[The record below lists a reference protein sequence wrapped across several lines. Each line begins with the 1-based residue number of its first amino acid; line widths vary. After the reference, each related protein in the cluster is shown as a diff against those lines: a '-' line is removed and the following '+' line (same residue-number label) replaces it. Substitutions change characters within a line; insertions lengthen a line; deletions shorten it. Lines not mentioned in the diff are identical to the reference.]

1 MVVSAGVPLHLTGT
15 FTAFDTIKHG
25 KGFSRFYVTFWIDTD
40 DGRAFALE
48 EMNTHWS
55 QVLKDIKQEIS
66 PVSFETWI
74 VPIKPLA
81 LTDNV
86 LRLSVPGEL
95 NKDIITTKFRSLLE
109 SCIADAFGAPYT
121 MEVVCDTPGTAP
133 AAPSF
138 DPIRSQNTLN
148 PKYSFESFVVGNNN
162 NLAHAASLAVAESPS
177 QKYNPLFIYGGS
189 GLGKT
194 HLLQAVGNYFM
205 QHYPDKKVL
214 YTTSEKFTYELVT
227 AIREKSNQAFRNK
240 HRTVDLLLMDD
251 IQFLATKELAQE
263 EFFHT
268 FNTLYE
274 AGKQIVLT
282 SDRLPSE
289 TPHLA
294 DRLKSRFQ
302 MGLLADIQPPDYET
316 RIAILRSKIE
326 EEYFTFDEEIVEYV
340 ANNIKSN
347 VRDLEGAVKR
357 ILAYAGIER
366 TNTISMELAQKALKE
381 ILSTLPQRNITTKVI
396 IDEVEKYF
404 HLPSGT
410 LVTKRRSNDIAYP
423 RHIAMYIA
431 REVLDESYPRI
442 GEEFNRD
449 HTTVM
454 TAVKKIR
461 QNLSGDT
468 ELASIIRELVE
479 NINKN

>member
-1 MVVSAGVPLHLTGT
+1 MEQLTN
-15 FTAFDTIKHG
+15 IWN
-25 KGFSRFYVTFWIDTD
+25 R
-40 DGRAFALE
+40 
-48 EMNTHWS
+48 
-55 QVLKDIKQEIS
+55 VLDELSQEIS
-66 PVSFETWI
+66 GVSFDTWI
-74 VPIKPLA
+74 KPIKPLT
-81 LTDNV
+81 LTETSI
-86 LRLSVPGEL
+86 RLSVPGNL
-95 NKDIITTKFRSLLE
+95 NKSMIMTKFRSMLE
-109 SCIADAFGAPYT
+109 SCIELAAGRPYDLDVICDSADSEYSD
-121 MEVVCDTPGTAP
+121 V
-133 AAPSF
+133 S
-138 DPIRSQNTLN
+138 DPIQQQNFLN
-148 PKYSFESFVVGNNN
+148 PKYSFENFVVGNNN
-162 NLAHAASLAVAESPS
+162 NLAHAASLAVAEYPS

-194 HLLQAVGNYFM
+194 HLLQAIGNYFLKN
-205 QHYPDKKVL
+205 YPDKKVL

-227 AIREKSNQAFRNK
+227 AIREKTNQDFRNK

-294 DRLKSRFQ
+294 DRLKGRFQ

-316 RIAILRSKIE
+316 RLAILRSKIE

-381 ILSTLPQRNITTKVI
+381 ILSTLPQRNITIPVI

-404 HLPSGT
+404 NLPQGS

-442 GEEFNRD
+442 GDEFNRD

-468 ELASIIRELVE
+468 ELATIIRELVE
-479 NINKN
+479 NIKKN

>member
-1 MVVSAGVPLHLTGT
+1 MDQLTS
-15 FTAFDTIKHG
+15 I
-25 KGFSRFYVTFWIDTD
+25 W
-40 DGRAFALE
+40 
-48 EMNTHWS
+48 N
-55 QVLKDIKQEIS
+55 QVLQELSQEIS
-66 PVSFETWI
+66 GVSFDTWI
-74 VPIKPLA
+74 KPIRPVA
-81 LTDNV
+81 LTETAI
-86 LRLSVPGEL
+86 RLSVPGNL
-95 NKDIITTKFRSLLE
+95 NKNMIMTKFRSMLE
-109 SCIADAFGAPYT
+109 SCIELAAGRPYDL
-121 MEVVCDTPGTAP
+121 EVDCDTPEP
-133 AAPSF
+133 EKAASS
-138 DPIRSQNTLN
+138 DPIRDQNTLN
-148 PKYSFESFVVGNNN
+148 PKYSFETFVVGNNN
-162 NLAHAASLAVAESPS
+162 NLAHAASLAVAEDPS

-194 HLLQAVGNYFM
+194 HLLQAIGNYFL
-205 QHYPDKKVL
+205 QNYPERRVL

-227 AIREKSNQAFRNK
+227 AIREKTNQDFRNK

-268 FNTLYE
+268 FNALYE

-316 RIAILRSKIE
+316 RLAILRSKIE

-381 ILSTLPQRNITTKVI
+381 ILSTLPQRDINTKVI

-404 HLPSGT
+404 HLPSGS

-468 ELASIIRELVE
+468 ELGAIIRELVE
-479 NINKN
+479 NIKKN

>member
-1 MVVSAGVPLHLTGT
+1 MDRLMNLWNRVLEEIEPEVSAVS
-15 FTAFDTIKHG
+15 FDT
-25 KGFSRFYVTFWIDTD
+25 W
-40 DGRAFALE
+40 
-48 EMNTHWS
+48 
-55 QVLKDIKQEIS
+55 
-66 PVSFETWI
+66 
-74 VPIKPLA
+74 IKPIRPLGMTETA
-81 LTDNV
+81 I
-86 LRLSVPGEL
+86 RLSVPDEINMNMIL
-95 NKDIITTKFRSLLE
+95 TKFRSMLE
-109 SCIADAFGAPYT
+109 SCIAMAAGQAYEL
-121 MEVVCDTPGTAP
+121 EVVCDAPRKNVQQSNASVGT
-133 AAPSF
+133 
-138 DPIRSQNTLN
+138 QNSLN

-177 QKYNPLFIYGGS
+177 QKYNPLFLYGGS

-194 HLLQAVGNYFM
+194 HLLQAIGNYFLKN
-205 QHYPDKKVL
+205 YPEKKVL

-227 AIREKSNQAFRNK
+227 AIREKTNEHFRNK
-240 HRTVDLLLMDD
+240 YRSVDLLLMDD
-251 IQFLATKELAQE
+251 VQFLATKELAQE

-268 FNTLYE
+268 FNALYE

-302 MGLLADIQPPDYET
+302 MGLLADVQPPDYET
-316 RIAILRSKIE
+316 RLAILRAKIE

-381 ILSTLPQRNITTKVI
+381 ILSTLPKRDITTKVI

-404 HLPSGT
+404 RLPGGT

-431 REVLDESYPRI
+431 REVLDESYPKI

-461 QNLSGDT
+461 ENLSGDT
-468 ELASIIRELVE
+468 ELSAIIRDLVE

>member
-1 MVVSAGVPLHLTGT
+1 MDRLMNLWNRV
-15 FTAFDTIKHG
+15 
-25 KGFSRFYVTFWIDTD
+25 
-40 DGRAFALE
+40 LE
-48 EMNTHWS
+48 E
-55 QVLKDIKQEIS
+55 IEQE
-66 PVSFETWI
+66 VSTVSYDTWI
-74 VPIKPLA
+74 KPIRPLGMTETA
-81 LTDNV
+81 I
-86 LRLSVPGEL
+86 RLSVPDEINMDMIL
-95 NKDIITTKFRSLLE
+95 TKFRSMLE
-109 SCIADAFGAPYT
+109 SCITLAAGQAYEL
-121 MEVVCDTPGTAP
+121 EVVCEAP
-133 AAPSF
+133 RKTDSVGSEPVRGQS
-138 DPIRSQNTLN
+138 PLN

-162 NLAHAASLAVAESPS
+162 NLAHAASLAVAEYPAV
-177 QKYNPLFIYGGS
+177 KYNPLFIYGGS

-194 HLLQAVGNYFM
+194 HLLQAIGNYFM
-205 QHYPDKKVL
+205 QNYPDKKVL

-227 AIREKSNQAFRNK
+227 AIREKTNQDFRNK
-240 HRTVDLLLMDD
+240 YRSVDLLLMDD
-251 IQFLATKELAQE
+251 VQFLATKELAQE

-268 FNTLYE
+268 FNTLHE

-316 RIAILRSKIE
+316 RLAILRAKIE

-381 ILSTLPQRNITTKVI
+381 ILSTLPKRDITIKVI

-404 HLPSGT
+404 RLPGGT
-410 LVTKRRSNDIAYP
+410 LATKRRSNDIAYP

-431 REVLDESYPRI
+431 REVLDESYPKI

-461 QNLSGDT
+461 ENLSGDT
-468 ELASIIRELVE
+468 ELSAIIQDLVE

>member
-1 MVVSAGVPLHLTGT
+1 MDRLMNLWNRV
-15 FTAFDTIKHG
+15 
-25 KGFSRFYVTFWIDTD
+25 
-40 DGRAFALE
+40 LE
-48 EMNTHWS
+48 E
-55 QVLKDIKQEIS
+55 IEQE
-66 PVSFETWI
+66 VSTVSYDTWI
-74 VPIKPLA
+74 KPIRPLGMTETA
-81 LTDNV
+81 I
-86 LRLSVPGEL
+86 RLSVPDEINMDMIL
-95 NKDIITTKFRSLLE
+95 TKFRSMLE
-109 SCIADAFGAPYT
+109 SCIALAAGQAYEL
-121 MEVVCDTPGTAP
+121 EVICDNPREKENGTGEP
-133 AAPSF
+133 TL
-138 DPIRSQNTLN
+138 SQNPLN
-148 PKYSFESFVVGNNN
+148 PKYSFENFVVGERN
-162 NLAHAASLAVAESPS
+162 NLAYAASLAVAEMPS
-177 QKYNPLFIYGGS
+177 STKNNPLFIYGGS

-194 HLLQAVGNYFM
+194 HLLHAIGNYYLKN
-205 QHYPDKKVL
+205 YPDKRVL

-227 AIREKSNQAFRNK
+227 AIREKTNQEFRNR
-240 HRTVDLLLMDD
+240 HRNVDILLMDD
-251 IQFLATKELAQE
+251 VQFLGNKELAQE
-263 EFFHT
+263 ELFHT

-302 MGLLADIQPPDYET
+302 MGLMADVQPPDYET
-316 RIAILRSKIE
+316 RLAILRAKIE

-366 TNTISMELAQKALKE
+366 TNTISMGLAQKALKE
-381 ILSTLPQRNITTKVI
+381 ILHTLPQRDITIKVI

-404 HLPSGT
+404 RLPGGS
-410 LVTKRRSNDIAYP
+410 LMAKRKSNDIVYP

-431 REVLDESYPRI
+431 REVLDESYPKI

-461 QNLSGDT
+461 ENLSGDT
-468 ELASIIRELVE
+468 ELSAIIQDLVE

>member
-1 MVVSAGVPLHLTGT
+1 MDRLMNLWNRVLEEIEQEVSTVS
-15 FTAFDTIKHG
+15 FDT
-25 KGFSRFYVTFWIDTD
+25 W
-40 DGRAFALE
+40 
-48 EMNTHWS
+48 
-55 QVLKDIKQEIS
+55 
-66 PVSFETWI
+66 
-74 VPIKPLA
+74 IKPIRPLGMTETA
-81 LTDNV
+81 I
-86 LRLSVPGEL
+86 RLSVPDEINMDMIL
-95 NKDIITTKFRSLLE
+95 TKFRSMLE
-109 SCIADAFGAPYT
+109 SCIALAAGQAYEL
-121 MEVVCDTPGTAP
+121 EVVCEAP
-133 AAPSF
+133 RKKDVGEN
-138 DPIRSQNTLN
+138 DPIRNQNPLN

-162 NLAHAASLAVAESPS
+162 NLAHAASLAVAEYPS
-177 QKYNPLFIYGGS
+177 IKYNPLFIYGGS

-194 HLLQAVGNYFM
+194 HLLQAIGNYFVKN
-205 QHYPDKKVL
+205 YPEKKVL

-227 AIREKSNQAFRNK
+227 AIREKTNQDFRNK
-240 HRTVDLLLMDD
+240 YRSVDLLLMDD
-251 IQFLATKELAQE
+251 VQFLATKELAQE

-268 FNTLYE
+268 FNALHE
-274 AGKQIVLT
+274 EGKQIVLT

-316 RIAILRSKIE
+316 RLAILRAKIE

-381 ILSTLPQRNITTKVI
+381 ILSTLPKRDITTKVI

-404 HLPSGT
+404 RLPGGT
-410 LVTKRRSNDIAYP
+410 LGTKRRSNDIAYP

-461 QNLSGDT
+461 QSLSGDT
-468 ELASIIRELVE
+468 ELSAIIQDLVE

>member
-1 MVVSAGVPLHLTGT
+1 MEQLTNIWNKVLTQLSMEFSSVS
-15 FTAFDTIKHG
+15 
-25 KGFSRFYVTFWIDTD
+25 Y
-40 DGRAFALE
+40 
-48 EMNTHWS
+48 N
-55 QVLKDIKQEIS
+55 
-66 PVSFETWI
+66 TWI
-74 VPIKPLA
+74 KPIKPLE
-81 LTDNV
+81 LTETSI
-86 LRLSVPGEL
+86 RLSVPGSL
-95 NKDIITTKFRSLLE
+95 NKDMILTKFRSMIE
-109 SCIADAFGAPYT
+109 SCVESAAGRFYDL
-121 MEVVCDTPGTAP
+121 EVVCNTETEHLETA
-133 AAPSF
+133 
-138 DPIRSQNTLN
+138 DPIKQQNYLN
-148 PKYSFESFVVGNNN
+148 PKYSFENFVVGNNN
-162 NLAHAASLAVAESPS
+162 NLAHAASLAVAEYPS

-194 HLLQAVGNYFM
+194 HLLQAIGNY
-205 QHYPDKKVL
+205 YIENNPGKKVL
-214 YTTSEKFTYELVT
+214 YTTSEKFTHELVT
-227 AIREKSNQAFRNK
+227 AIREKTNQDFRNK

-294 DRLKSRFQ
+294 DRLKGRFQ

-316 RIAILRSKIE
+316 RLAILRSKIE

-381 ILSTLPQRNITTKVI
+381 ILSTLPQRNITISVI

-404 HLPSGT
+404 NLPSGS

-442 GEEFNRD
+442 GDEFNRD

-461 QNLSGDT
+461 HNLSGDT
-468 ELASIIRELVE
+468 ELAAIIRDLVD
-479 NINKN
+479 NIKKN

>member
-1 MVVSAGVPLHLTGT
+1 MDQLTDIWNRVANELALEISGVS
-15 FTAFDTIKHG
+15 FDTWIK
-25 KGFSRFYVTFWIDTD
+25 
-40 DGRAFALE
+40 
-48 EMNTHWS
+48 
-55 QVLKDIKQEIS
+55 
-66 PVSFETWI
+66 
-74 VPIKPLA
+74 PIKPLA
-81 LTDNV
+81 LTETSI
-86 LRLSVPGEL
+86 RLSVPGSL
-95 NKDIITTKFRSLLE
+95 NKNMIMTKFRSMIE
-109 SCIADAFGAPYT
+109 SCIEIAAGRTYDLD
-121 MEVVCDTPGTAP
+121 VVCEAAEDRQSEP
-133 AAPSF
+133 ADIS
-138 DPIRSQNTLN
+138 DPIKAQNYLN

-162 NLAHAASLAVAESPS
+162 NLAHAASLAVAECPS

-194 HLLQAVGNYFM
+194 HLLQAIGNYFLKN
-205 QHYPDKKVL
+205 YPDRKVL

-227 AIREKSNQAFRNK
+227 AIREKTNQDFRHK

-263 EFFHT
+263 EFYHT

-289 TPHLA
+289 TPHLT
-294 DRLKSRFQ
+294 DRLKGRFQ
-302 MGLLADIQPPDYET
+302 MGLLADVQPPDYET
-316 RIAILRSKIE
+316 RLAILRSKIE

-381 ILSTLPQRNITTKVI
+381 ILSTLPQRNITIPVI

-404 HLPSGT
+404 NLPSGS

-431 REVLDESYPRI
+431 REVLDESYPKI
-442 GEEFNRD
+442 GDEFNRD

-468 ELASIIRELVE
+468 ELADIIRDLVE
-479 NINKN
+479 NIRKN

>member
-1 MVVSAGVPLHLTGT
+1 MEELTNIWNNVLAQLSMEFSSVS
-15 FTAFDTIKHG
+15 
-25 KGFSRFYVTFWIDTD
+25 Y
-40 DGRAFALE
+40 
-48 EMNTHWS
+48 N
-55 QVLKDIKQEIS
+55 
-66 PVSFETWI
+66 TWI
-74 VPIKPLA
+74 KPIKPLE
-81 LTDNV
+81 LTETSI
-86 LRLSVPGEL
+86 RLSVPSSL
-95 NKDIITTKFRSLLE
+95 NKDMILTKFRSMIE
-109 SCIADAFGAPYT
+109 SCVESAAGRFYDL
-121 MEVVCDTPGTAP
+121 EVVCGADAGHSEPT
-133 AAPSF
+133 
-138 DPIRSQNTLN
+138 DPIKQQNFLN

-162 NLAHAASLAVAESPS
+162 NLAHAASLAVAEYPS

-194 HLLQAVGNYFM
+194 HLLQAIGNY
-205 QHYPDKKVL
+205 YIENNPGKKVL
-214 YTTSEKFTYELVT
+214 YTTSEKFTHELVT
-227 AIREKSNQAFRNK
+227 AIREKTNQDFRNK

-294 DRLKSRFQ
+294 DRLKGRFQ

-316 RIAILRSKIE
+316 RLAILRSKIE

-381 ILSTLPQRNITTKVI
+381 ILSTLPQRNITISVI

-404 HLPSGT
+404 SLPSGS

-461 QNLSGDT
+461 HNLSGDT
-468 ELASIIRELVE
+468 ELAAIIRDLVD
-479 NINKN
+479 NIKKN